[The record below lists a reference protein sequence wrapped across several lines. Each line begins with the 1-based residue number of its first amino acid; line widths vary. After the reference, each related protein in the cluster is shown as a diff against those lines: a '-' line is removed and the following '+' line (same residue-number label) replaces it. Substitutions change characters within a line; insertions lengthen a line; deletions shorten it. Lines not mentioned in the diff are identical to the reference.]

1 MTLQAGLVEIREE
14 YTEPSAKPVVEVMQ
28 KISEGDDSDNFE
40 LALNCSSR

>member
-14 YTEPSAKPVVEVMQ
+14 YIEPTAKPVAEVMQ

-40 LALNCSSR
+40 LALNFSSG